1 MKNWLDFFYVCKT
14 RKHNSLA
21 YSRLKILRLLS
32 ISIDILLI
40 TEMHENDLHNELYR
54 IKKT

>member
-21 YSRLKILRLLS
+21 YSPLKIIRLLS
-32 ISIDILLI
+32 IPIFTSLI
-40 TEMHENDLHNELYR
+40 TEMHENDLYNELYR
-54 IKKT
+54 IKKP